1 MLGAEAVVGMRATHT
16 EPVAFSELLSWS
28 RDSSVIFRR
37 ALWLG
42 IKCQDQGIGSWP
54 ITCENTAL
62 FIMGAR
68 VVPFLPTDLH
78 GGLVHVGVCR
88 RGLSVRKEVSEK
100 PGSGASATV
109 LPVVEEQRKSGK
121 TSVLLGKTTRVM

>member
-1 MLGAEAVVGMRATHT
+1 M
-16 EPVAFSELLSWS
+16 S
-28 RDSSVIFRR
+28 SSVGP
-37 ALWLG
+37 WLG

-54 ITCENTAL
+54 ITGENTAL

-121 TSVLLGKTTRVM
+121 TSGLLGKTRRVMGDKDAPHLCVVASVVRSLFVRLRLGKV